1 MNMVSLVLATYGRCD
16 DVGRML
22 DSLVAQTD
30 TAFEV
35 LIVDQN
41 PDDRLCEPIARGLAA
56 GLAIR
61 HLRLERPSL
70 SGARNLGIAQ
80 AKGEIIGFPDDDCWY
95 EPETVAEMRKAF
107 AQGSSVDGVVGCWVE
122 QLAASGGA
130 TPAGSLSNAEWH
142 RFQGK
147 GASSITLFF
156 RRHLFE
162 RLGDFD
168 ERFGVGKWYG
178 AAEETDFILRA
189 LAKGAWLEYC
199 PPARIHHAF
208 SSSPM
213 ISLSATCLAARK
225 RARGTGGIY
234 AKHEMST
241 WVIFRGLVGQ
251 ILRPLL
257 AGKLK
262 ATLVGA
268 CASRGSLEG
277 FLKWRRTEPKKSPT
291 KQDSSLLS

>member
-1 MNMVSLVLATYGRCD
+1 MGLVSLVLATYGRCD
-16 DVGRML
+16 DIGRML

-41 PDDRLCEPIARGLAA
+41 PDERLQEHVARGLAA

-80 AKGEIIGFPDDDCWY
+80 AEGEIIGFPDDDCWY
-95 EPETVAEMRKAF
+95 EPETVARVRSAF
-107 AQGSSVDGVVGCWVE
+107 SQKSTTDGVVGCWVE
-122 QLAASGGA
+122 QLATSCGDVQ
-130 TPAGSLSNAEWH
+130 AGSLSYAEWR

-162 RLGDFD
+162 SLGGFD
-168 ERFGVGKWYG
+168 ERFGVDQWYG

-189 LAKGAWLEYC
+189 LASGARLDYC
-199 PPARIHHAF
+199 PSARVHHALSR
-208 SSSPM
+208 SSGA
-213 ISLSATCLAARK
+213 SLLALCRTMRK
-225 RARGTGGIY
+225 RGRGVGGIY
-234 AKHEMST
+234 GKHEMST
-241 WVIFRGLVGQ
+241 WVILRGLAGLV
-251 ILRPLL
+251 LRPLR
-257 AGKLK
+257 AGRLK
-262 ATLVGA
+262 ATLVGI
-268 CASRGSLEG
+268 CASLGSLEG
-277 FLKWRRTEPKKSPT
+277 FLKWRLTEQKNSPV